1 MMYKLAILK
10 GDKESSSV
18 IDRALGIIKSSVN
31 DSTAFEV
38 TELPFGV
45 NAVLSFNEPLP
56 NQTLRELKNYDGIL
70 VGALNQEVGTDSL
83 LSVQESL
90 VALRKYLNITLAC
103 KAVQISD
110 NNVDASPLKNQI
122 VRDTDFIIVQSAKR
136 ANDHVDGNISVDD
149 FAQDTITYE
158 QREVEQ
164 VITAGVERA
173 MNGKRAVTVVTPF
186 DSFYTSKIW
195 ALTAEKIAKIYPD
208 VVVNYVSLSCVIST
222 IIQQP
227 TSLDVVVAPKW
238 VDQILN
244 EESQKITGL
253 PETVPVSMKN
263 NSGQMLYQLP
273 QINVDDKNLMMA
285 VGEDTAKLIL
295 KECFKHYDNL
305 QKIGV

>member
-1 MMYKLAILK
+1 MTYKLAILK

-18 IDRALGIIKSSVN
+18 IDRALGIIKSAIN

-45 NAVLSFNEPLP
+45 NATLSFNETLP
-56 NQTLRELKNYDGIL
+56 NQTLRELKNYDAIL

-90 VALRKYLNITLAC
+90 VALRRYLNITLAF

-110 NNVDASPLKNQI
+110 NNVGASPLKDPI
-122 VRDTDFIIVQSAKR
+122 VRDTDFVIVQSAKR
-136 ANDHVDGNISVDD
+136 ADDHVDGNISVDD

-164 VITAGVERA
+164 VITAGFERA
-173 MNGKRAVTVVTPF
+173 MNRKKVVTIVTPF

-195 ALTAEKIAKIYPD
+195 ALTAEKIAKIYSD
-208 VVVNYVSLSCVIST
+208 VVVNYVSLSRVIST

-227 TSLDVVVAPKW
+227 ASLDVVVAPKW
-238 VDQILN
+238 VDQVLN

-273 QINVDDKNLMMA
+273 QINVDDKNLMMTA
-285 VGEDTAKLIL
+285 GEGTAKLIL

>member
-164 VITAGVERA
+164 VITAGFERA
-173 MNGKRAVTVVTPF
+173 MNRKRAVTVVTPF

-273 QINVDDKNLMMA
+273 QINVDDKNLMMTA
-285 VGEDTAKLIL
+285 GEGTAKLIL

>member
-1 MMYKLAILK
+1 MYKLAILK

-164 VITAGVERA
+164 VITAGFERA
-173 MNGKRAVTVVTPF
+173 MNRKRAVTVVTPF

-208 VVVNYVSLSCVIST
+208 VIVNYVSLSCVIST

-263 NSGQMLYQLP
+263 NNGQMLYQLP
-273 QINVDDKNLMMA
+273 QINVDDKNLMMTA
-285 VGEDTAKLIL
+285 GEGTANLIL

-305 QKIGV
+305 QKIAL

>member
-164 VITAGVERA
+164 VITAGFERA
-173 MNGKRAVTVVTPF
+173 MNRKRAVTIVTPF
-186 DSFYTSKIW
+186 DSFYRSKIW

-273 QINVDDKNLMMA
+273 QINVDDKNLMMTA
-285 VGEDTAKLIL
+285 GEGTAKLIF

>member
-1 MMYKLAILK
+1 MYKLAILK

-164 VITAGVERA
+164 VITAGFERA
-173 MNGKRAVTVVTPF
+173 MNRKRAVTIVTPF

-238 VDQILN
+238 VDQVLN

>member
-1 MMYKLAILK
+1 MYKLAILK

-164 VITAGVERA
+164 VITAGFERA
-173 MNGKRAVTVVTPF
+173 MNRKRAVTIVTPF

-273 QINVDDKNLMMA
+273 QINVDDKNLMMTA
-285 VGEDTAKLIL
+285 GEGTAKLIL

>member
-45 NAVLSFNEPLP
+45 NAVLSFHEPLP

-164 VITAGVERA
+164 VITAGFERA
-173 MNGKRAVTVVTPF
+173 MNRKRAVTIVTPF

-273 QINVDDKNLMMA
+273 QINVDDKNLMMTA
-285 VGEDTAKLIL
+285 GEGTAKLIL

>member
-1 MMYKLAILK
+1 MYKLAILK

-38 TELPFGV
+38 TELLFGV

-164 VITAGVERA
+164 VITAGFERA
-173 MNGKRAVTVVTPF
+173 MNRKRAVTVVTPF

-208 VVVNYVSLSCVIST
+208 VIVNYVSLSCVIST

-263 NSGQMLYQLP
+263 NNGQMLYQLP
-273 QINVDDKNLMMA
+273 QINVDDKNLMMTA
-285 VGEDTAKLIL
+285 GEGTAKLIL

>member
-1 MMYKLAILK
+1 MTYKLAILK
-10 GDKESSSV
+10 GDKESGSV
-18 IDRALGIIKSSVN
+18 IDRALGIIKSAIN

-45 NAVLSFNEPLP
+45 NALLSFNEPLP
-56 NQTLRELKNYDGIL
+56 NQTLRELKNYDAIL
-70 VGALNQEVGTDSL
+70 VGALNQEVDTNSL

-90 VALRKYLNITLAC
+90 VALRRYLNITLAF

-110 NNVDASPLKNQI
+110 NNVGASPLKDPI
-122 VRDTDFIIVQSAKR
+122 VRDTDFVIVQSAKR
-136 ANDHVDGNISVDD
+136 ADDHVDGNISVDD

-164 VITAGVERA
+164 VITAGFERA
-173 MNGKRAVTVVTPF
+173 MNRKKVVTIVTPF

-195 ALTAEKIAKIYPD
+195 ALTAEKIAKIYSD
-208 VVVNYVSLSCVIST
+208 VVVNYVSLSRVIST

-227 TSLDVVVAPKW
+227 ASLDVVVAPKW

-253 PETVPVSMKN
+253 PETVPLSMKN
-263 NSGQMLYQLP
+263 NRGQMLYQLP
-273 QINVDDKNLMMA
+273 QINIDDKDLMMA
-285 VGEDTAKLIL
+285 TGEGAAKIIL
-295 KECFKHYDNL
+295 KECFNHYDNL
-305 QKIGV
+305 

>member
-1 MMYKLAILK
+1 MYKLAILK

-164 VITAGVERA
+164 VITAGFERA
-173 MNGKRAVTVVTPF
+173 MNRKRAVTVVTPF

-227 TSLDVVVAPKW
+227 TTLDVVVAPKW

-295 KECFKHYDNL
+295 KECFNHYDNL

>member
-164 VITAGVERA
+164 VITAGFERA
-173 MNGKRAVTVVTPF
+173 MNRKRAVTVVTPF

-295 KECFKHYDNL
+295 KECFNHYDNL

>member
-1 MMYKLAILK
+1 MYKLAILK

-18 IDRALGIIKSSVN
+18 IDRSLGIIKSSVN

-45 NAVLSFNEPLP
+45 NAVLSFHEPLP

-164 VITAGVERA
+164 VITEGFERA
-173 MNGKRAVTVVTPF
+173 MNRKRAVTIVTPF

>member
-1 MMYKLAILK
+1 MYKLAILK

-164 VITAGVERA
+164 VITAGFERA
-173 MNGKRAVTVVTPF
+173 MNRKRAVTVVTPF

-208 VVVNYVSLSCVIST
+208 VIVNYVSLSCVIAT
-222 IIQQP
+222 IIQKP

-263 NSGQMLYQLP
+263 NNGQMLYQLP
-273 QINVDDKNLMMA
+273 QINVDDKNLMMTA
-285 VGEDTAKLIL
+285 GEGTAKLIL

>member
-1 MMYKLAILK
+1 MTYKLAILK

-18 IDRALGIIKSSVN
+18 IDRALGIIKSAIN

-45 NAVLSFNEPLP
+45 NATLSFNEPLP
-56 NQTLRELKNYDGIL
+56 NQTLRELKNYDAIL

-90 VALRKYLNITLAC
+90 VALRRYLNITLAF

-110 NNVDASPLKNQI
+110 NNVGASPLKDPI
-122 VRDTDFIIVQSAKR
+122 VRDTDFVIVQSAKR
-136 ANDHVDGNISVDD
+136 ADDHVDGNISVDD

-164 VITAGVERA
+164 VITAGFERA
-173 MNGKRAVTVVTPF
+173 MNRKKVVTIVTPF

-195 ALTAEKIAKIYPD
+195 ALTAEKIAKIYSD
-208 VVVNYVSLSCVIST
+208 VVVNYVSLSRVIST

-227 TSLDVVVAPKW
+227 ASLDVVVAPKW
-238 VDQILN
+238 VDQILS

-253 PETVPVSMKN
+253 PDTVPLSMKN
-263 NSGQMLYQLP
+263 NKGQMLYQLP
-273 QINVDDKNLMMA
+273 QINIDDKDLMMA
-285 VGEDTAKLIL
+285 TGEGAAKIIL
-295 KECFKHYDNL
+295 KECFNHYDNL
-305 QKIGV
+305 

>member
-149 FAQDTITYE
+149 FAQNTITYE

-164 VITAGVERA
+164 VITAGFERA
-173 MNGKRAVTVVTPF
+173 MNRKRAVTVVTPF

-208 VVVNYVSLSCVIST
+208 VIVNYVSLSCVIST

-263 NSGQMLYQLP
+263 NNGQMLYQLP

-295 KECFKHYDNL
+295 KECFNHYDNL

>member
-1 MMYKLAILK
+1 MIYKLAILK

-164 VITAGVERA
+164 VITAGFERA
-173 MNGKRAVTVVTPF
+173 MNRKRAVTIVTPF

-273 QINVDDKNLMMA
+273 QINVDDKNLMMTA
-285 VGEDTAKLIL
+285 GEGTAKLIL

>member
-1 MMYKLAILK
+1 MYKLAILK

-164 VITAGVERA
+164 VITAGFERA
-173 MNGKRAVTVVTPF
+173 MNRKRAVTVVTPF

-208 VVVNYVSLSCVIST
+208 VIVNYVSLSCVIST

-263 NSGQMLYQLP
+263 NNGQMLYQLP
-273 QINVDDKNLMMA
+273 QINVDDKNLMMTA
-285 VGEDTAKLIL
+285 GEGTAKLIL

>member
-1 MMYKLAILK
+1 MYKLAILK

-164 VITAGVERA
+164 VITAGFERA
-173 MNGKRAVTVVTPF
+173 MNRKRAVTVVTPF

-222 IIQQP
+222 VIQQP

-273 QINVDDKNLMMA
+273 QINVDDKNLMMTA
-285 VGEDTAKLIL
+285 GEGTAKLIL

>member
-1 MMYKLAILK
+1 MYKLAILK

-45 NAVLSFNEPLP
+45 NAVLSFHEPLP

-164 VITAGVERA
+164 FITAGFERA
-173 MNGKRAVTVVTPF
+173 MNRKRAVTIVTPF

>member
-1 MMYKLAILK
+1 MYKLAILK

-164 VITAGVERA
+164 VITAGFERA
-173 MNGKRAVTVVTPF
+173 MNRKRAVTVVTPF

-238 VDQILN
+238 VDQVLN

>member
-1 MMYKLAILK
+1 MYKLAILK

-45 NAVLSFNEPLP
+45 NAVLSFHEPLP

-90 VALRKYLNITLAC
+90 VALRKYLNITLAF

-110 NNVDASPLKNQI
+110 NNVDVSPLKNQI
-122 VRDTDFIIVQSAKR
+122 VRDTDFVIVQSAKR

-164 VITAGVERA
+164 VITAGFERA
-173 MNGKRAVTVVTPF
+173 MNRKRAVTIVTPF

-273 QINVDDKNLMMA
+273 QINVDDKDLMMA

-295 KECFKHYDNL
+295 KECFNHYDNL
-305 QKIGV
+305 

>member
-1 MMYKLAILK
+1 MYKLAILK

-164 VITAGVERA
+164 VITAGFERA
-173 MNGKRAVTVVTPF
+173 MNRKRAVTVVTPF

-208 VVVNYVSLSCVIST
+208 VIVNYVSLSCVIST

-273 QINVDDKNLMMA
+273 QINVDDKNLMMTA
-285 VGEDTAKLIL
+285 GEGTAKLIL

>member
-1 MMYKLAILK
+1 MYKLAILK

-45 NAVLSFNEPLP
+45 NAVLSFHEPLP

-164 VITAGVERA
+164 VITAGFERA
-173 MNGKRAVTVVTPF
+173 MNRKRAVTIVTPF

>member
-1 MMYKLAILK
+1 MYKLAILK

-164 VITAGVERA
+164 VITAGFERA
-173 MNGKRAVTVVTPF
+173 MNRKRAVTIVTPF

-238 VDQILN
+238 VDQVLN

-273 QINVDDKNLMMA
+273 QINVDDKNLMMTA
-285 VGEDTAKLIL
+285 GEGTAKLIL

>member
-1 MMYKLAILK
+1 MYKLAILK

-45 NAVLSFNEPLP
+45 NAVLSFHEPLP

-164 VITAGVERA
+164 VITAGFERA
-173 MNGKRAVTVVTPF
+173 MNRKRAVTVVTPF

-273 QINVDDKNLMMA
+273 QINVDDKNLMMTA
-285 VGEDTAKLIL
+285 GEGTAKLIL

>member
-1 MMYKLAILK
+1 MYKLAILK

-45 NAVLSFNEPLP
+45 NAVLSFHEPLP

-164 VITAGVERA
+164 VITAGFERA
-173 MNGKRAVTVVTPF
+173 MNRKRAVTVVTPF

-238 VDQILN
+238 VDQVLN

-273 QINVDDKNLMMA
+273 QINVDDKNLMMTA
-285 VGEDTAKLIL
+285 GEGTAKLIF

>member
-10 GDKESSSV
+10 GDKESSSL

-164 VITAGVERA
+164 VITAGFERA
-173 MNGKRAVTVVTPF
+173 MNRKRAVTVVTPF

-208 VVVNYVSLSCVIST
+208 VIVNYVSLSCVIST

-263 NSGQMLYQLP
+263 NNGQMLYQLP
-273 QINVDDKNLMMA
+273 QINVDDKNLMMTA
-285 VGEDTAKLIL
+285 GEGTAKLIL

>member
-164 VITAGVERA
+164 VITAGFERA
-173 MNGKRAVTVVTPF
+173 MNRKRAVTVVTPF

>member
-164 VITAGVERA
+164 VITAGFERA
-173 MNGKRAVTVVTPF
+173 MNRKRAVTVVTPF

-222 IIQQP
+222 VIQQP

-295 KECFKHYDNL
+295 KECFNHYDNL

>member
-1 MMYKLAILK
+1 MYKLAILK

-45 NAVLSFNEPLP
+45 NAVLSFHEPLP

-164 VITAGVERA
+164 VITVGFERA
-173 MNGKRAVTVVTPF
+173 MNRKRAVTIVTPF

-273 QINVDDKNLMMA
+273 QINVDDKNLMMTA
-285 VGEDTAKLIL
+285 GEGTAKLIL

>member
-1 MMYKLAILK
+1 MYKLAILK

-45 NAVLSFNEPLP
+45 NAVLSFHEPLP

-90 VALRKYLNITLAC
+90 VALRKYLNITRAC

-164 VITAGVERA
+164 VITAGFERA
-173 MNGKRAVTVVTPF
+173 MNRKRAVTIVTPF

-263 NSGQMLYQLP
+263 NNGQMLYQLP
-273 QINVDDKNLMMA
+273 QINVDDKNLMMTA
-285 VGEDTAKLIL
+285 GEGTAKLIL

>member
-164 VITAGVERA
+164 VITAGFERA
-173 MNGKRAVTVVTPF
+173 MNRKRAVTIVTPF

-295 KECFKHYDNL
+295 KECFNHYDNL

>member
-1 MMYKLAILK
+1 MYKLAILK

-45 NAVLSFNEPLP
+45 NAVLSFHEPLP

-164 VITAGVERA
+164 VITAGFERA
-173 MNGKRAVTVVTPF
+173 MNRKRAVTIGTPF

-273 QINVDDKNLMMA
+273 QINVDDKNLMMTA
-285 VGEDTAKLIL
+285 GEGTAKLIL

>member
-1 MMYKLAILK
+1 MYKLAILK

-45 NAVLSFNEPLP
+45 NAVLSFHEPLP

-103 KAVQISD
+103 NAVQISD

-164 VITAGVERA
+164 VITAGFERA
-173 MNGKRAVTVVTPF
+173 MNRKRAVTIVTPF

-273 QINVDDKNLMMA
+273 QINVDDKNLMMTA
-285 VGEDTAKLIL
+285 GEGTAKLIL

>member
-1 MMYKLAILK
+1 MYKLAILK

-136 ANDHVDGNISVDD
+136 ANDQVDGNISVDD

-164 VITAGVERA
+164 VITAGFERA
-173 MNGKRAVTVVTPF
+173 MNRKRAVTVVTPF

-227 TSLDVVVAPKW
+227 TTLDVVVAPKW

>member
-164 VITAGVERA
+164 VITAGFERA
-173 MNGKRAVTVVTPF
+173 MNRKRAVTIVTPF

>member
-1 MMYKLAILK
+1 MYKLAILK

-83 LSVQESL
+83 LSVKESL

-164 VITAGVERA
+164 VITVGFERA
-173 MNGKRAVTVVTPF
+173 MNRKRAVTVVTPF

-222 IIQQP
+222 VIQQP

-295 KECFKHYDNL
+295 KECFNHYDNL

>member
-1 MMYKLAILK
+1 MTYKLAILK

-56 NQTLRELKNYDGIL
+56 NQTLRELKNYDAIL

-90 VALRKYLNITLAC
+90 VALRRYLNITLAF

-110 NNVDASPLKNQI
+110 NNVGASPLKDPI
-122 VRDTDFIIVQSAKR
+122 VRDTDFVIVQSAKR
-136 ANDHVDGNISVDD
+136 ADDHVDGNISVDD

-164 VITAGVERA
+164 VITAGFERA
-173 MNGKRAVTVVTPF
+173 MNRKKVVTIVTPF

-208 VVVNYVSLSCVIST
+208 VVVNYVSLSLVIST

-227 TSLDVVVAPKW
+227 ASLDVVVAPKW

-253 PETVPVSMKN
+253 PETVPLSMKN
-263 NSGQMLYQLP
+263 NRGQMLYQLP
-273 QINVDDKNLMMA
+273 QINIDDKDLMMA
-285 VGEDTAKLIL
+285 TGEGAAKIIL
-295 KECFKHYDNL
+295 KECFNHYDNL
-305 QKIGV
+305 

>member
-1 MMYKLAILK
+1 M
-10 GDKESSSV
+10 
-18 IDRALGIIKSSVN
+18 GIIKSSVN

-164 VITAGVERA
+164 VITAGFERA
-173 MNGKRAVTVVTPF
+173 MNRKRAVTIVTPF

-273 QINVDDKNLMMA
+273 QINVDDKNLMMTA
-285 VGEDTAKLIL
+285 GEGTAKLIL